1 MTRGAR
7 YAPSTSGRGTSHSSA
22 GAYFNNQFWG
32 GGEGICVPTASGT
45 GVCIHTT
52 PQQPV
57 LCDPLRAP
65 CSSCVACVCVCAG
78 TGRCQPMCMR
88 SRAGSIR

>member
-32 GGEGICVPTASGT
+32 GGRGNMCAYCLWYRGLHPH
-45 GVCIHTT
+45 HTT
-52 PQQPV
+52 AACPV
-57 LCDPLRAP
+57 
-65 CSSCVACVCVCAG
+65 
-78 TGRCQPMCMR
+78 
-88 SRAGSIR
+88 